1 MVSLMDFN
9 PDKVVVLDWY
19 EVVLDL
25 FPDVDVRDRE
35 LCEEKLHFILK
46 FIYFEPYHRREGN
59 SSYWIRPKIHENA
72 KDNPDFAVVKK
83 QFTKYCEN
91 LLYLNW
97 LLPSGI
103 VLDDMENSGLI
114 SSFFYGKHLYASFAD
129 GCVVRVEPKL
139 HEEFVPLYT
148 KNDDV
153 KEVTGDLTGSRK
165 ELEYLEVDYLQL
177 SGLKSGGR
185 S

>member
-19 EVVLDL
+19 EVVLGL

-35 LCEEKLHFILK
+35 LCEEKLDFILK
-46 FIYFEPYHRREGN
+46 FIYFEPNHRN
-59 SSYWIRPKIHENA
+59 STYWISAKIHENA
-72 KDNPDFAVVKK
+72 KDNPEFAVIKK
-83 QFTKYCEN
+83 QFTKYCEKF
-91 LLYLNW
+91 LSLDW

-103 VLDDMENSGLI
+103 VLDDMKNAGLI

-148 KNDDV
+148 KDDDV
-153 KEVTGDLTGSRK
+153 KEDAMGLTGSRK

-177 SGLKSGGR
+177 SSRGR
-185 S
+185 G